1 MLFIFFFSSRRRHT
15 SCALVTGVQ
24 TCALPILTVRRN
36 RQIVA
41 IAVVCRI
48 GRFKEQLQSTGF
60 ALFAILSLVA
70 RRTIAHELTLLRPSS
85 GGTGEVHLVPAHVD
99 AFPSREDPWALLRA
113 ACPQLVAK
121 ASGVVEFA
129 HSRTMPASPS
139 HLMSGL
145 VAAVP

>member
-70 RRTIAHELTLLRPSS
+70 RRTIAHDLTLLRPSS
-85 GGTGEVHLVPAHVD
+85 GGTGEVQLVPAPVV
-99 AFPSREDPWALLRA
+99 AFAAREARHALLPPACAQIVGRA
-113 ACPQLVAK
+113 F
-121 ASGVVEFA
+121 GVVEIDP
-129 HSRTMPASPS
+129 SRTMPDSRCP
-139 HLMSGL
+139 LMSGP
-145 VAAVP
+145 V